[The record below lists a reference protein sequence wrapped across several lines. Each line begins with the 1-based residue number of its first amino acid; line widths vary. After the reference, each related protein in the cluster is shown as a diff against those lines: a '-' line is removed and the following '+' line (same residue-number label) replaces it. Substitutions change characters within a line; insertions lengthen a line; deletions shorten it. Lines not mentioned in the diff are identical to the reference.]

1 MFDPAALREVLRKGL
16 LVGCDGRE
24 RFIEGDGAA
33 ACCPSI
39 HGDKDG
45 W

>member
-16 LVGCDGRE
+16 LVGCDGCE
-24 RFIEGDGAA
+24 GFVEGDGAA
-33 ACCPSI
+33 ARCPSI
-39 HGDKDG
+39 HGDEDG